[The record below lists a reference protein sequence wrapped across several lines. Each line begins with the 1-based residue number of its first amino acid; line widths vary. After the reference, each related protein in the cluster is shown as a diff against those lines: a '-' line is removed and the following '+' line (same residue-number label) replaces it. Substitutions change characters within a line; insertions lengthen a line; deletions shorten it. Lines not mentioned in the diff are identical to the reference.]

1 LDGLDNNDGILLIG
15 TTNHLDRLDNSVK
28 NRPSRF
34 DRKYLFDDPDES
46 ERRLYCGY
54 WQKKLAHNSKVSF
67 PDSLADEIAKN
78 SDGLSFAYLK
88 EALCVSFHIVL
99 HLSRVVRSVSTL
111 VLLATQD
118 GIDFARTLKAQVKEL
133 RDQVRE
139 HPENMMN
146 IPPETSSIPVRC
158 EASRELA
165 ATRELLQR
173 LSAPE
178 IPRGL
183 STTAIMPSA
192 NIGLRRWI

>member
-78 SDGLSFAYLK
+78 SDGLSFAYL
-88 EALCVSFHIVL
+88 
-99 HLSRVVRSVSTL
+99 
-111 VLLATQD
+111 QD

-146 IPPETSSIPVRC
+146 IPPVTSSIPVRC

-178 IPRGL
+178 IPGGL

-192 NIGLRRWI
+192 NTGLRRWI